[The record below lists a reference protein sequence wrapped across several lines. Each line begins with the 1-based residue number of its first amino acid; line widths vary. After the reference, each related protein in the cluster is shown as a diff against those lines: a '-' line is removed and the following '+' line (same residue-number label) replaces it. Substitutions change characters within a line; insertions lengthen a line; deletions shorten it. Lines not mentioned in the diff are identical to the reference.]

1 MLKFVGAVTQSNF
14 RRLNSPFKLSWAVTY
29 RCNLKCKMCNIWNKE
44 HVQDEL
50 NADDIGRLFSRP
62 HQVYWLGITGGEPF
76 LRNDLSDLV
85 HAALKPSPSLT
96 ALHFATNG
104 TLTSRIEE
112 LVHTT
117 QKKHKKLKMVF
128 TLSVDG
134 PPELHNRIRGAEDVW
149 AKMFKTFSLLKK
161 IDGVKPQFGFTLSH
175 ENMDKF
181 EETFLAMR
189 AAYPKLRF
197 DDVTVNIFQRSSFY
211 YENHG
216 MPSLDKEQVI
226 RQIKKILAMD
236 KDRLSLNNF
245 LRRRYLQLYL
255 KYLKTRKSPVK
266 CQSLAST
273 CFLDPYGN
281 LFPCAVYDRKVLNIK
296 DTPLSL
302 KEIWQLKDA
311 KKIHKECAANKCPSC
326 WSPCDAYSAIG
337 GSILQSM
344 VK

>member
-1 MLKFVGAVTQSNF
+1 MLKFVSAVTQSNF
-14 RRLNSPFKLSWAVTY
+14 RRLKSPFKLSYAVTY

-44 HVQDEL
+44 HVQKEL
-50 NADDIGRLFSRP
+50 TSDDLGRLFSRP
-62 HQVYWLGITGGEPF
+62 HKVYWLGITGGEPF
-76 LRNDLSDLV
+76 LRQDLPDLV
-85 HAALKPSPSLT
+85 HAALAPSPSLT

-104 TLTSRIEE
+104 TLTPRIEE
-112 LVHTT
+112 LVHATK
-117 QKKHKKLKMVF
+117 KKHKKLKMVF

-149 AKMFKTFSLLKK
+149 AKMFRTFTLLKK
-161 IDGVKPQFGFTLSH
+161 IKGVKPQFGFTLSH
-175 ENMDKF
+175 DNIDKF

-189 AAYPKLRF
+189 AVYPQLRF

-216 MPSLDKEQVI
+216 MAPLENAEVI

-236 KDRLSLNNF
+236 KDGLSLNNF
-245 LRRRYLQLYL
+245 LRRRYLELYL
-255 KYLKTRKSPVK
+255 KFLKTRKSPVK

-281 LFPCAVYDRKVLNIK
+281 LFPCAVYDRKLLNIK
-296 DTPLSL
+296 DTTLSL
-302 KEIWQLKDA
+302 KEIWKLTEA
-311 KKIHKECAANKCPSC
+311 KKIHAECSTNKCPSC

-344 VK
+344 VS

>member
-14 RRLNSPFKLSWAVTY
+14 RRLSSPFKLSWAVTY
-29 RCNLKCKMCNIWNKE
+29 RCNLKCKMCNIWNKTY
-44 HVQDEL
+44 VQDEL
-50 NADDIGRLFSRP
+50 NADDVGRFFSKP

-76 LRNDLSDLV
+76 LRNDLPQLV
-85 HAALKPSPSLT
+85 DAALAPSPNLR

-104 TLTSRIEE
+104 TLTPRIEHLIHE
-112 LVHTT
+112 T
-117 QKKHKKLKMVF
+117 KKKYKKLKIVF

-149 AKMFKTFSLLKK
+149 AKMFQTFTLLKK

-175 ENMDKF
+175 ENIDKF
-181 EETFLAMR
+181 EDTFLAMR
-189 AAYPKLRF
+189 GAYPKLRF
-197 DDVTVNIFQRSSFY
+197 DDVTVNIFQRSGFY
-211 YENHG
+211 YENNG
-216 MPSLDKEQVI
+216 MALLDSDQVV

-236 KDRLSLNNF
+236 KEKLSLNNF
-245 LRRRYLQLYL
+245 LRRRYLKLYL
-255 KYLKTRKSPVK
+255 KFLKTRQSPVK
-266 CQSLAST
+266 CQSMAST

-281 LFPCAVYDRKVLNIK
+281 LFPCAVYNRKVLNIK
-296 DTPLSL
+296 DTTLSL
-302 KEIWQLKDA
+302 KEIWKLKES

>member
-1 MLKFVGAVTQSNF
+1 M
-14 RRLNSPFKLSWAVTY
+14 RLSSPFKLSYAVTY

-44 HVQDEL
+44 HVQEEL
-50 NADDIGRLFSRP
+50 NPDDIGRLFSRP
-62 HQVYWLGITGGEPF
+62 HKVYWLGITGGEPF
-76 LRNDLSDLV
+76 LRGDLTELV
-85 HAALKPSPSLT
+85 DAALRPSPSLN

-104 TLTSRIEE
+104 TLTPRIEQ
-112 LVHTT
+112 LVHALR
-117 QKKHKKLKMVF
+117 KKYKKLKIVF

-149 AKMFKTFSLLKK
+149 ANMFRTFGMLKK
-161 IDGVKPQFGFTLSH
+161 IPGVKPQFGFTLSH
-175 ENMDKF
+175 ENIDKF
-181 EETFLAMR
+181 EDTFLAMR
-189 AAYPKLRF
+189 GAYPPLRF

-216 MPSLDKEQVI
+216 MAPLDNDEVA

-236 KDRLSLNNF
+236 KDKLSLNNF

-255 KYLKTRKSPVK
+255 KFLKTRKSPVR

-281 LFPCAVYDRKVLNIK
+281 LFPCAVYNRKLLNIRE
-296 DTPLSL
+296 TTLSL
-302 KEIWQLKDA
+302 KEIWKLKDA
-311 KKIHKECAANKCPSC
+311 KKIHKECTTNACPSC

-337 GSILQSM
+337 GSIIQSM
-344 VK
+344 VKR

>member
-14 RRLNSPFKLSWAVTY
+14 RRLSSPFKLSYAVTY

-44 HVQDEL
+44 RVRAEL
-50 NADDIGRLFSRP
+50 NPDDIGRLFSRP

-76 LRNDLSDLV
+76 LRNDLTELV
-85 HAALKPSPSLT
+85 DAALVPSPSLK

-104 TLTSRIEE
+104 TLTSRIEH
-112 LVHTT
+112 LVHETK
-117 QKKHKKLKMVF
+117 KKHKKLKLVF

-149 AKMFKTFSLLKK
+149 ANMFKTFTLLKK

-175 ENMDKF
+175 SNLDKF
-181 EETFLAMR
+181 EDTFLAMR
-189 AAYPKLRF
+189 SVYPQLRF
-197 DDVTVNIFQRSSFY
+197 DDVTVNIFQQSSFY

-216 MPSLDKEQVI
+216 MTPLDSDEVV

-236 KDRLSLNNF
+236 KDGLSLNNF

-255 KYLKTRKSPVK
+255 KFLKTRKSPVK

-273 CFLDPYGN
+273 CFLDPYGD
-281 LFPCAVYDRKVLNIK
+281 LFPCAVYHRKLLNIK
-296 DTPLSL
+296 ETSLSL
-302 KEIWQLKDA
+302 KEIWKLKEA
-311 KKIHKECAANKCPSC
+311 RQIHRECAANKCPSC

-337 GSILQSM
+337 GSIIQSM